1 VKQFELASSNP
12 TLNELCE
19 YLDEIRQSSADIM
32 SEISPLDISGVQ
44 IMTVHKAKGL
54 EFDYIFLPEL
64 TEQTFPSYN
73 RGERIRIPIDI
84 INPGEGDQFQEER
97 RLFYVALTRAKQQA
111 YLSYAKDH
119 GLKRDKKISRFV
131 VEAIGKDWSEKS
143 NSIPSQRSMSE
154 VLTSFEPVVKKVEK
168 EKILSR
174 LFKGEWLYLTT
185 NQIAD
190 YLRSPKEFWLF
201 HVLHLPKGPFHSLIY
216 GSSIHAALEHYYK
229 YRLKN
234 KETNIAEILKVY
246 ESSWSSEGFVSAE
259 HEKNLFENGKKVLS
273 DYIIRH
279 KKDGFKPVSIEQ
291 PFELQLA
298 ELKTVISGR
307 YDIVLESEGEIEIR
321 DFKTSRVNDQKK
333 ADTKAKQSVQ
343 LGIYALSWEKLQKSP
358 VSSTSLEFVED
369 GFIGRSTKVDNEK
382 TLELITKAVKG
393 IKNMEFEEKGD
404 NYVDFDKLLV

>member
-1 VKQFELASSNP
+1 MHRRRTHRHYKFLQGGEYLANDEQKDGWIEGALKSIINWREMIADFSAGEVLFTAVKESGYLKRALDDSVTSVDMALEVQYMTDFFKLVKQFELASSNP
-12 TLNELCE
+12 SLNELCE

-73 RGERIRIPIDI
+73 RGERIRIPIDM

-234 KETNIAEILKVY
+234 KETNR
-246 ESSWSSEGFVSAE
+246 
-259 HEKNLFENGKKVLS
+259 KK
-273 DYIIRH
+273 
-279 KKDGFKPVSIEQ
+279 
-291 PFELQLA
+291 
-298 ELKTVISGR
+298 
-307 YDIVLESEGEIEIR
+307 
-321 DFKTSRVNDQKK
+321 
-333 ADTKAKQSVQ
+333 
-343 LGIYALSWEKLQKSP
+343 
-358 VSSTSLEFVED
+358 
-369 GFIGRSTKVDNEK
+369 
-382 TLELITKAVKG
+382 
-393 IKNMEFEEKGD
+393 
-404 NYVDFDKLLV
+404 